1 MKIFDSLTTQNIY
14 MYMLIH
20 KSRKTYLNAYMI
32 THIKTKH
39 ISEYLNIRLVILS
52 S

>member
-32 THIKTKH
+32 THIKKN
-39 ISEYLNIRLVILS
+39 IYLNILI
-52 S
+52 